1 MRAPEAIRNH
11 PQPHAVDA
19 TTRPSAWS
27 AKQPHRHRA
36 APGWSPV
43 DHERAGTM
51 KKRVL
56 IISFDYPPRRTSA
69 VHRMTAMT
77 RYITDHGWEPT
88 VLTIREERDA
98 SEPALLEKLPP
109 HVRIVRTPYLRLMQL
124 DNQTATLLRR
134 AGFLPANSN
143 RRGPS
148 LIGRWLRQ
156 MAALVRSTLYF
167 PDETAGWI
175 PFALLQAVRLHM
187 ERPFDLVYTTTPPR
201 AAPVVGLLLKDLFGV
216 PWVSEF
222 MDPWYPKPQR
232 LRARA
237 DSWLYTHVMLRA
249 DRVVVM
255 MQGHADELIQ
265 RQGLPAE
272 KFAVVRNGFWE
283 EDFAAL
289 DATPAHALPHG
300 FIHLSHFG
308 TVYHGNEGKFFE
320 ALAEL
325 LGECPELKARLRL
338 NIGGYPHSGIVEF
351 IRNSV
356 LNEITE
362 FYPYLSDRTQVL
374 QMLRASDF
382 LLLLWGRP
390 DYSRQAIAGK
400 TYDYLR
406 TGRPILAVTSPGGI
420 QELIEGADAGWV
432 LPPEDPARIKEIL
445 KSVLKNYRKN
455 DALPRPRRPE
465 FVAQFRWDRQAERL
479 ARVFEETVAHAR

>member
-1 MRAPEAIRNH
+1 MSVQSHFE
-11 PQPHAVDA
+11 PHRSADA
-19 TTRPSAWS
+19 TVGQRALFAEQPTARWQPQGRISADPD
-27 AKQPHRHRA
+27 A
-36 APGWSPV
+36 
-43 DHERAGTM
+43 AGTM
-51 KKRVL
+51 KRRVL

-77 RYITDHGWEPT
+77 RYIAEHGWEPT
-88 VLTIREERDA
+88 VLTVQEDHGA
-98 SEPALLEKLPP
+98 LEPALLRKLPP
-109 HVRIVRTPYLRLMQL
+109 QLRIVRTPYLRILQW
-124 DNQTATLLRR
+124 DDRAAAVVRRSGLLS
-134 AGFLPANSN
+134 AHPNG
-143 RRGPS
+143 RGPS
-148 LIGRWLRQ
+148 RTAQWLRR

-175 PFALLQAVRLHM
+175 PFALLQAIRLHM
-187 ERPFDLVYTTTPPR
+187 ERPFDLLYTTTPPR
-201 AAPVVGLLLKDLFGV
+201 AAPVVGLLLKNLFGL

-222 MDPWYPKPQR
+222 MDPWYPGSRR
-232 LRARA
+232 LRAQA
-237 DSWLYTHVMLRA
+237 DLWLYTRVMRRA

-255 MQGHADELIQ
+255 MPGHADELTL
-265 RQGLPAE
+265 RLGLPPE

-289 DATPAHALPHG
+289 DDTTVHALPHG
-300 FIHLSHFG
+300 FLHLSHFG
-308 TVYHGNEGKFFE
+308 TVYHGNEGQFFQ

-325 LGECPELKARLRL
+325 LRESPELRARLRL

-351 IRNSV
+351 IRSSV

-362 FYPYLSDRTQVL
+362 FYPYLSDRTPVL
-374 QMLRASDF
+374 QMMRASDF

-390 DYSRQAIAGK
+390 EYSRQAIAGK

-406 TGRPILAVTSPGGI
+406 VGRPILAVTRPGGI
-420 QELIEGADAGWV
+420 QELIQGAEAGWV

-445 KSVLKNYRKN
+445 GSVLKNYQKN
-455 DALPRPRRPE
+455 DAPPRPRRPE